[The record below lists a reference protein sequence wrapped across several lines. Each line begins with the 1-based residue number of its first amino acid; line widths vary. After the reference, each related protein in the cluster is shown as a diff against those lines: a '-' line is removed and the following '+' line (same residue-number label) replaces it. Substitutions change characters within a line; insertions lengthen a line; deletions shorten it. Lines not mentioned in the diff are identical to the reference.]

1 MTMKFKVLL
10 VLLIITTG
18 AALLISEARKVGFR
32 EGYAPIQPVK
42 FSHKIHAGDNKMQC
56 LYCHFAADKGRHAGI
71 PPTSLCLNCHTKVL
85 PNSPEIAK
93 VKDAVSSAK
102 NIKWVRVHNLPDFAY
117 FNHSQ
122 HVNVGKVSCQTCH
135 GQVQTMAILKQEK
148 PMNMGWCIQCH
159 RDNKLAP
166 PEDHK
171 RAAGGDCARCH
182 Y

>member
-1 MTMKFKVLL
+1 MKTRYKVLL
-10 VLLIITTG
+10 ILLALAAAIIF
-18 AALLISEARKVGFR
+18 LISKARQSGFR

-71 PPTSLCLNCHTKVL
+71 PPTSLCLNCHTKVKAT
-85 PNSPEIAK
+85 SPEILK
-93 VKDAVSSAK
+93 VKEAVSSQK
-102 NIKWVRVHNLPDFAY
+102 NIKWIRVHNLPDFAY
-117 FNHSQ
+117 FNHAQ

-135 GQVQTMAILKQEK
+135 DKVETMEVLKQAK
-148 PMNMGWCIQCH
+148 PMNMGWCIECH
-159 RDNKLAP
+159 RENKLAP
-166 PEDHK
+166 PTDHK